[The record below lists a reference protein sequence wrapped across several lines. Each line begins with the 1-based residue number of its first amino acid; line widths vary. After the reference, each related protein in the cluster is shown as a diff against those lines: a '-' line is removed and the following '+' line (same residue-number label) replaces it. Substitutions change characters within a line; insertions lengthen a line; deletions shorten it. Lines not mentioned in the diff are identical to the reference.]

1 MNSWSVGAWC
11 WHARQASPCRVIDR
25 QDVWGEVAYRVWL
38 PAKDAVVRAR
48 AQDLGDLTAVRSTV
62 EQVLHTAAAAKL
74 LDALEDNLLLAPIQS
89 SVVPLP
95 HQLYALNRAMSRDR
109 IRYLLADEVGL
120 GKTIEAGL
128 VLRELKLRGMVRRVL
143 VVAPKGLVRQW
154 QAEMRLH
161 FGEPFR
167 FVEPS
172 ELAAFRSFSSPLPPG
187 EGPGV
192 RENDENLWR
201 MHDQVICSL
210 DSVKPIEGRRGWSLE
225 QLATYNR
232 ERFEDLISAG
242 WDLVIIDE
250 AHRLGGST
258 EQVARYKLGAA
269 LAEAAPYLL
278 LLSATPHQGKTDQF
292 MRLMQLLDREA
303 FPDEGSIN
311 RDRVRPFVI
320 RTEKRA
326 AIDAEGQ
333 PLFKPRSTRLQTV
346 AWQDRHAAQQRLYVA
361 VTDYVRHGYN
371 QAMAAKQRHIGFL
384 MILMQRLVTSS
395 TAAIRATLEKRQA
408 LLDAPQAQANLL
420 SGPSL
425 DPTPS
430 GPAWRLSKIAPG
442 DFVEAVDPDEWA
454 ELDGQSQ
461 LDIALQASGWER
473 EKSEVE
479 MLLELARETERQGT
493 DAKAEALLE
502 LIYKLQQ
509 EENDPQLK
517 VLVFTEFVPT
527 QAMLAEFLESRG
539 FSVALL
545 NGGMDLDART
555 RAQQAFCGLHPWS
568 PSLRDQPDGC
578 PNSLPANLSRGAQ
591 IMVSTDAGGEGLNL
605 QFCHVIV
612 NFDMPWNPMRLEQ
625 RIGRVDRIGQPHVVR
640 AINFVLEDT
649 VEHRVRQVLEEKL
662 AVIAQEFGVDKAAD
676 VMDSVE
682 VEPIFDELFVH
693 GLQDPSSIDTE
704 CDAVINKVREKVAA
718 SRKDTDLLTE
728 DHALEADDARK
739 WRDHPAQYWLERA
752 ITAGLPARGG
762 MAVREGN
769 CWRIR
774 WPDWGG
780 SDKSAGLPICTPKA
794 PLGASGRD
802 VATESPR
809 VCFDA
814 RTAEQNPEMEWITL
828 EDPRA
833 RAVISELPRCVA
845 GQPLPIAAVTGLPD
859 TVHGVWSL
867 WEISISAS
875 NLSEGFSRRRFLPVF
890 VTDDGRTFMPTA
902 KRIWDLLLTENVTL
916 APKVEVENALA
927 CFEASLAAAKA
938 QGERLFA
945 ELLEEHRTW
954 LAEERER
961 ARYAFEARYQ
971 AIGRIGLPAVREHR
985 RKRLE
990 AEHEARM
997 AALAD
1002 AEACTPDLNAVLML
1016 RIGHPG
1022 GAQA

>member
-1 MNSWSVGAWC
+1 MTAWNVGDWC

-48 AQDLGDLTAVRSTV
+48 AQDLGELTNVRPTV
-62 EQVLHTAAAAKL
+62 EQILHTVAAAKL

-128 VLRELKLRGMVRRVL
+128 ILRELKLRGMVRRVL
-143 VVAPKGLVRQW
+143 VVAPKSLVRQW

-161 FGEPFR
+161 FGEHFR

-172 ELAAFRSFSSPLPPG
+172 ELAAFRQWRDNG
-187 EGPGV
+187 TQ
-192 RENDENLWR
+192 NDENLWR
-201 MHDQVICSL
+201 MHDQVIVSL

-303 FPDEGSIN
+303 FPDEGSID

-333 PLFKPRSTRLQTV
+333 PLFKPRSTRLHPV
-346 AWQDRHAAQQRLYVA
+346 AWQERHAAQRRLYEA

-371 QAMAAKQRHIGFL
+371 QAMAAKQRHISFL

-408 LLDAPQAQANLL
+408 VLEAPQAQA
-420 SGPSL
+420 SL
-425 DPTPS
+425 
-430 GPAWRLSKIAPG
+430 
-442 DFVEAVDPDEWA
+442 FEAVAPDEWA

-461 LDIALQASGWER
+461 LDIAVQASGWER

-479 MLLELARETERQGT
+479 MLLDLARETERQGT

-555 RAQQAFCGLHPWS
+555 RAQQAFS
-568 PSLRDQPDGC
+568 RDVRI
-578 PNSLPANLSRGAQ
+578 L
-591 IMVSTDAGGEGLNL
+591 ISTDAGGEGLNL

-649 VEHRVRQVLEEKL
+649 VEHRVREVLEEKL

-682 VEPIFDELFVH
+682 VEPLFDELFVH
-693 GLQDPSSIDTE
+693 GLQNPASIDKE
-704 CDAVINKVREKVAA
+704 CDALISQVRDKVAA

-728 DHALEADDARK
+728 DHTLEADDARK

-762 MAVREGN
+762 AAEKAGDAWRVR
-769 CWRIR
+769 WA
-774 WPDWGG
+774 DG
-780 SDKSAGLPICTPKA
+780 S
-794 PLGASGRD
+794 
-802 VATESPR
+802 ESPR

-845 GQPLPIAAVTGLPD
+845 GQPLPIAAVSGLPD

-875 NLSEGFSRRRFLPVF
+875 NLSENFNRRRFLPVF
-890 VTDDGRTFMPTA
+890 VTDDGRTFVPTA

-916 APKVEVENALA
+916 APKVEVEHALA
-927 CFEASLAAAKA
+927 CFETSLAAAKA
-938 QGERLFA
+938 QGERLFT
-945 ELLEEHRTW
+945 ELLEEHRAW

-990 AEHEARM
+990 AEHETRL

-1016 RIGHPG
+1016 RVGQSG

>member
-1 MNSWSVGAWC
+1 MTNGAPGFAIGDWR
-11 WHARQASPCRVIDR
+11 WHARQASPCRIIDR

-48 AQDLGDLTAVRSTV
+48 AQDLGELTSVRPTV
-62 EQVLHTAAAAKL
+62 EQILHTAAAAKL

-128 VLRELKLRGMVRRVL
+128 ILRELKLRGMVRRVL
-143 VVAPKGLVRQW
+143 VVAPKSLVRQW

-161 FGEPFR
+161 FGEVFR

-172 ELAAFRSFSSPLPPG
+172 ELAALRQWRDNG
-187 EGPGV
+187 AQG
-192 RENDENLWR
+192 DDNLWR

-225 QLATYNR
+225 QLNTYNR

-311 RDRVRPFVI
+311 HDRVRPFVI

-333 PLFKPRSTRLQTV
+333 PLFKPRSTRLQAV
-346 AWQDRHAAQQRLYVA
+346 AWQDRHAAQRRLYEA

-408 LLDAPQAQANLL
+408 VLEAPQAQA
-420 SGPSL
+420 SL
-425 DPTPS
+425 
-430 GPAWRLSKIAPG
+430 
-442 DFVEAVDPDEWA
+442 FEAVAPDEWA

-461 LDIALQASGWER
+461 LDIAVQASGWER

-479 MLLELARETERQGT
+479 MLLDLARETERQGT

-555 RAQQAFCGLHPWS
+555 RAQQAFS
-568 PSLRDQPDGC
+568 RDVRI
-578 PNSLPANLSRGAQ
+578 L
-591 IMVSTDAGGEGLNL
+591 ISTDAGGEGLNL

-625 RIGRVDRIGQPHVVR
+625 RIGRVDRIGQPHVVQ

-649 VEHRVRQVLEEKL
+649 VEHRVREVLEEKL

-682 VEPIFDELFVH
+682 VEPLFDELFVH
-693 GLQDPSSIDTE
+693 GLQDPSSIDKE
-704 CDAVINKVREKVAA
+704 CDAVISQVRDKVAA

-728 DHALEADDARK
+728 DHTLEADDARK

-762 MAVREGN
+762 AAEKAGDAWRVR
-769 CWRIR
+769 WA
-774 WPDWGG
+774 DG
-780 SDKSAGLPICTPKA
+780 S
-794 PLGASGRD
+794 
-802 VATESPR
+802 ESPR

-845 GQPLPIAAVTGLPD
+845 GQPLPIATVTGLPD

-875 NLSEGFSRRRFLPVF
+875 NLSESFSRRRFLPVF
-890 VTDDGRTFMPTA
+890 VTDDGRTFVPTA

-927 CFEASLAAAKA
+927 CFETSLAAAKA

-985 RKRLE
+985 RKRLV

-1022 GAQA
+1022 GTPA

>member
-1 MNSWSVGAWC
+1 MSDRFAVGDWC

-25 QDVWGEVAYRVWL
+25 EALWGEVAYRVWL

-48 AQDLGDLTAVRSTV
+48 AQELGELSSVRPTV
-62 EQVLHTAAAAKL
+62 EQILHAAAAARL
-74 LDALEDNLLLAPIQS
+74 LDALEDNLLLAPIQT

-128 VLRELKLRGMVRRVL
+128 ILRELKLRGMVRRVL

-161 FGEPFR
+161 FGEHFR

-172 ELAAFRSFSSPLPPG
+172 ELAAFRPWRDNG
-187 EGPGV
+187 TQG
-192 RENDENLWR
+192 DENLWQ
-201 MHDQVICSL
+201 MHDQVIVSL

-250 AHRLGGST
+250 SHRLGGST
-258 EQVARYKLGAA
+258 EQVARSKLGAA

-303 FPDEGSIN
+303 FPSEASIN

-333 PLFKPRSTRLQTV
+333 PLFKPRSTRLHPV
-346 AWQDRHAAQQRLYVA
+346 AWQERHAAQRRLYET

-408 LLDAPQAQANLL
+408 LLDAPQAQANL
-420 SGPSL
+420 
-425 DPTPS
+425 
-430 GPAWRLSKIAPG
+430 
-442 DFVEAVDPDEWA
+442 FEAVDPDEWA

-461 LDIALQASGWER
+461 LDIALRASGWER
-473 EKSEVE
+473 EKTEVE
-479 MLLELARETERQGT
+479 MLLDIARETERQGM

-539 FSVALL
+539 FSVAQL

-555 RAQQAFCGLHPWS
+555 RAQQAF
-568 PSLRDQPDGC
+568 
-578 PNSLPANLSRGAQ
+578 SREVRVL
-591 IMVSTDAGGEGLNL
+591 VSTDAGGEGLNL

-649 VEHRVRQVLEEKL
+649 VEHRVREVLEEKL
-662 AVIAQEFGVDKAAD
+662 AVIAEEFGVDKAAD

-682 VEPIFDELFVH
+682 VEPLFDELFVH
-693 GLQDPSSIDTE
+693 GLQDPASIDKE
-704 CDAVINKVREKVAA
+704 CDAVINQVREKVAA

-728 DHALEADDARK
+728 DHALEADDARR
-739 WRDHPAQYWLERA
+739 WRDHPAQYWLERV

-762 MAVREGN
+762 AAEKAGDA
-769 CWRIR
+769 WRLK
-774 WPDWGG
+774 WADG
-780 SDKSAGLPICTPKA
+780 S
-794 PLGASGRD
+794 
-802 VATESPR
+802 ESPR

-833 RAVISELPRCVA
+833 RAVISELPRFVP

-867 WEISISAS
+867 WEINISAS
-875 NLSEGFSRRRFLPVF
+875 DLSESFNRRRFLPVF
-890 VTDDGRTFMPTA
+890 VTDDGRAFVPTA

-916 APKVEVENALA
+916 ASKVEVENALA
-927 CFEASLAAAKA
+927 CFETSLAAAKA

-945 ELLEEHRTW
+945 ELLKEHRSW
-954 LAEERER
+954 LTEERER
-961 ARYAFEARYQ
+961 ARYAFDARYQ

-1022 GAQA
+1022 GASA

>member
-1 MNSWSVGAWC
+1 
-11 WHARQASPCRVIDR
+11 
-25 QDVWGEVAYRVWL
+25 
-38 PAKDAVVRAR
+38 
-48 AQDLGDLTAVRSTV
+48 
-62 EQVLHTAAAAKL
+62 
-74 LDALEDNLLLAPIQS
+74 
-89 SVVPLP
+89 
-95 HQLYALNRAMSRDR
+95 
-109 IRYLLADEVGL
+109 
-120 GKTIEAGL
+120 
-128 VLRELKLRGMVRRVL
+128 
-143 VVAPKGLVRQW
+143 
-154 QAEMRLH
+154 
-161 FGEPFR
+161 
-167 FVEPS
+167 
-172 ELAAFRSFSSPLPPG
+172 
-187 EGPGV
+187 
-192 RENDENLWR
+192 

-225 QLATYNR
+225 QLANYNR

-250 AHRLGGST
+250 SHRLGGST
-258 EQVARYKLGAA
+258 SQVARYKLGAA

-326 AIDAEGQ
+326 AIDAEGR
-333 PLFKPRSTRLQTV
+333 PLFKPRCTRLQAV
-346 AWQDRHAAQQRLYVA
+346 AWQDRHAAQQRLYEA

-408 LLDAPQAQANLL
+408 LLETPQAQANLL
-420 SGPSL
+420 PGPSL
-425 DPTPS
+425 DPAPA
-430 GPAWRLSKIAPG
+430 GPAWRLSRIAPG

-461 LDIALQASGWER
+461 LDIAVQAAGWER

-479 MLLELARETERQGT
+479 MLLDLARETERQGT

-555 RAQQAFCGLHPWS
+555 RAQQSFCGLHPWS
-568 PSLRDQPDGC
+568 PSLRDQPAGC
-578 PNSLPANLSRGAQ
+578 PNSLPANLSRDVRVL
-591 IMVSTDAGGEGLNL
+591 VSTDAGGEGLNL

-649 VEHRVRQVLEEKL
+649 VEHRVREVLEEKL

-693 GLQDPSSIDTE
+693 VLQDPASIDKE
-704 CDAVINKVREKVAA
+704 CDAVINQVREKVAA

-728 DHALEADDARK
+728 DHTLEADDARK

-762 MAVREGN
+762 VAEKVGEA
-769 CWRIR
+769 WRVK
-774 WPDWGG
+774 WADG
-780 SDKSAGLPICTPKA
+780 S
-794 PLGASGRD
+794 
-802 VATESPR
+802 ESPR

-845 GQPLPIAAVTGLPD
+845 GQPLAIATVTGLPD

-867 WEISISAS
+867 WEISLSAS
-875 NLSEGFSRRRFLPVF
+875 NLSESFSRRRFLPVF
-890 VTDDGRTFMPTA
+890 VTDDGRAFVPTA

-927 CFEASLAAAKA
+927 CFETSLAAAKA

-945 ELLEEHRTW
+945 ELLEERRTW

-1002 AEACTPDLNAVLML
+1002 AEGCTPDLNAVLML
-1016 RIGHPG
+1016 RVGQG

>member
-1 MNSWSVGAWC
+1 MTLPDFGVGDWC
-11 WHARQASPCRVIDR
+11 WHGRQEAPCRVIDR

-48 AQDLGDLTAVRSTV
+48 AVDLLELASVRPTA
-62 EQVLHTAAAAKL
+62 EHILHTAAAAKL

-128 VLRELKLRGMVRRVL
+128 ILRELKLRGMVQRVL

-161 FGEPFR
+161 FGEHLR
-167 FVEPS
+167 FIEPS
-172 ELAAFRSFSSPLPPG
+172 ELAAFRQW
-187 EGPGV
+187 
-192 RENDENLWR
+192 RENGTGGSQSDENLWR

-225 QLATYNR
+225 QLTNYNR
-232 ERFEDLISAG
+232 ERYEDLISAG

-250 AHRLGGST
+250 SHRLGGST

-269 LAEAAPYLL
+269 LAEASPYLL

-303 FPDEGSIN
+303 FPDEGSVN
-311 RDRVRPFVI
+311 RDRVRPYVI

-326 AIDAEGQ
+326 AINAEGQ
-333 PLFKPRSTRLQTV
+333 PLFKPRATRLQAV
-346 AWQDRHAAQQRLYVA
+346 AWQDRHGAQQRLYEA

-408 LLDAPQAQANLL
+408 LLETPPAQTNLF
-420 SGPSL
+420 
-425 DPTPS
+425 DTP
-430 GPAWRLSKIAPG
+430 
-442 DFVEAVDPDEWA
+442 EMDEWA

-461 LDIALQASGWER
+461 LDIAVQASGWEQ
-473 EKSEVE
+473 EKAEVE
-479 MLLELARETERQGT
+479 MLLDLARETERQGT

-517 VLVFTEFVPT
+517 ALIFTEFVPT
-527 QAMLAEFLESRG
+527 QAMLADFLESRG
-539 FSVALL
+539 FSVVVL
-545 NGGMDLDART
+545 NGSMDLDART
-555 RAQQAFCGLHPWS
+555 RAQQSFS
-568 PSLRDQPDGC
+568 RDVRV
-578 PNSLPANLSRGAQ
+578 L
-591 IMVSTDAGGEGLNL
+591 ISTDAGGEGLNL

-612 NFDMPWNPMRLEQ
+612 NFDMPWNPMRIEQ

-662 AVIAQEFGVDKAAD
+662 AVIAEEFGVDKAAD

-693 GLQDPSSIDTE
+693 GLQDPSSIDRE
-704 CDAVINKVREKVAA
+704 CDAVIDQVREKVSA
-718 SRKDTDLLTE
+718 SRENSDLLSE
-728 DHALEADDARK
+728 DHSLEADDARK

-752 ITAGLPARGG
+752 ITTGLPARGG
-762 MAVREGN
+762 AADKDGDA
-769 CWRIR
+769 WRIR
-774 WPDWGG
+774 WSDG
-780 SDKSAGLPICTPKA
+780 S
-794 PLGASGRD
+794 
-802 VATESPR
+802 ESPR

-814 RTAEQNPEMEWITL
+814 RTAELNPELEWVTL

-833 RAVISELPRCVA
+833 RAIIGELPRCVA
-845 GQPLPIAAVTGLPD
+845 GQPLPTASITGLPD
-859 TVHGVWSL
+859 TVCGVWSL
-867 WEISISAS
+867 WEINLSAA
-875 NLSEGFSRRRFLPVF
+875 NLSENFNRRRFLPVF
-890 VTDDGRTFMPTA
+890 VTDDGRTFLPTA
-902 KRIWDLLLTENVTL
+902 KRIWDLLLTEKIAV
-916 APKVEVENALA
+916 APKVDAENAVSW
-927 CFEASLAAAKA
+927 FETSLAAAKVH
-938 QGERLFA
+938 GERLFA
-945 ELLEEHRTW
+945 ELMEEHRAW
-954 LAEERER
+954 LTEERER
-961 ARYAFEARYQ
+961 ARYAFDARYQ

-990 AEHEARM
+990 AEHQARL
-997 AALAD
+997 AGLAD
-1002 AEACTPDLNAVLML
+1002 AESCTPDLNVVLML
-1016 RIGHPG
+1016 RIGPVTG
-1022 GAQA
+1022 VQS

>member
-1 MNSWSVGAWC
+1 
-11 WHARQASPCRVIDR
+11 
-25 QDVWGEVAYRVWL
+25 
-38 PAKDAVVRAR
+38 
-48 AQDLGDLTAVRSTV
+48 
-62 EQVLHTAAAAKL
+62 
-74 LDALEDNLLLAPIQS
+74 
-89 SVVPLP
+89 VVPLP

-128 VLRELKLRGMVRRVL
+128 ILRELKLRGMARRVL

-161 FGEPFR
+161 FGEHFR
-167 FVEPS
+167 FIEAS
-172 ELAAFRSFSSPLPPG
+172 ELAAFRQWRDNSALSASG
-187 EGPGV
+187 G
-192 RENDENLWR
+192 DDNLWR
-201 MHDQVICSL
+201 THDQVIVSL
-210 DSVKPIEGRRGWSLE
+210 DSVKPIEGRRGWSVE

-250 AHRLGGST
+250 SHRLGGST

-333 PLFKPRSTRLQTV
+333 PLFKPRSTRLQAV
-346 AWQDRHAAQQRLYVA
+346 AWQDKHAAQQRLYEA

-408 LLDAPQAQANLL
+408 LLDAPQAQANL
-420 SGPSL
+420 
-425 DPTPS
+425 
-430 GPAWRLSKIAPG
+430 
-442 DFVEAVDPDEWA
+442 FEAVDPDEWA

-461 LDIALQASGWER
+461 LDIALQAGGWER

-479 MLLELARETERQGT
+479 MLLDLARETERQGT

-555 RAQQAFCGLHPWS
+555 RAQQAFS
-568 PSLRDQPDGC
+568 RDVRI
-578 PNSLPANLSRGAQ
+578 L
-591 IMVSTDAGGEGLNL
+591 ISTDAGGEGLNL

-649 VEHRVRQVLEEKL
+649 VEHRVREVLEEKL

-693 GLQDPSSIDTE
+693 GLQDPASIDKE
-704 CDAVINKVREKVAA
+704 CDAVINQVREKVAA

-762 MAVREGN
+762 VAEKVGDA
-769 CWRIR
+769 WRVK
-774 WPDWGG
+774 WVDG
-780 SDKSAGLPICTPKA
+780 S
-794 PLGASGRD
+794 
-802 VATESPR
+802 ESPR

-833 RAVISELPRCVA
+833 RAVIGELPRCVA
-845 GQPLPIAAVTGLPD
+845 GQPLPITVVTGLPG
-859 TVHGVWSL
+859 TVQGVWSL
-867 WEISISAS
+867 WEISLSAS
-875 NLSEGFSRRRFLPVF
+875 NLSESFSRRRFLPVF
-890 VTDDGRTFMPTA
+890 VTDDGRTFVPTA

-927 CFEASLAAAKA
+927 CFETSLAAAKV

-945 ELLEEHRTW
+945 ELLEEHRKW

-990 AEHEARM
+990 AEHETRL

-1016 RIGHPG
+1016 RVGQSG

>member
-1 MNSWSVGAWC
+1 MSDDFGIGNWC
-11 WHARQASPCRVIDR
+11 WHTRQASPCRVIDR

-38 PAKDAVVRAR
+38 PAKNAVVRAR
-48 AQDLGDLTAVRSTV
+48 AQDLGALTSVRPTV

-128 VLRELKLRGMVRRVL
+128 ILRELKLRGMVRRVL

-161 FGEPFR
+161 FGEHLR

-172 ELAAFRSFSSPLPPG
+172 ELAAFRQWRDNG
-187 EGPGV
+187 TQG
-192 RENDENLWR
+192 DENLWR

-225 QLATYNR
+225 QLANYNR

-250 AHRLGGST
+250 SHRLGGST

-333 PLFKPRSTRLQTV
+333 PLFKPRSTRLQAV
-346 AWQDRHAAQQRLYVA
+346 AWQDRHAAQQRLYEA

-408 LLDAPQAQANLL
+408 LLDAPQPQANL
-420 SGPSL
+420 
-425 DPTPS
+425 
-430 GPAWRLSKIAPG
+430 
-442 DFVEAVDPDEWA
+442 FEAVDPDEWA

-461 LDIALQASGWER
+461 LDIAVQAGGWER
-473 EKSEVE
+473 EKTEVE
-479 MLLELARETERQGT
+479 MLLDLARETERQGT
-493 DAKAEALLE
+493 DAKAEALLD
-502 LIYKLQQ
+502 LIYKFQQ

-555 RAQQAFCGLHPWS
+555 RAQQSFS
-568 PSLRDQPDGC
+568 RDVRV
-578 PNSLPANLSRGAQ
+578 L
-591 IMVSTDAGGEGLNL
+591 VSTDAGGEGLNL

-649 VEHRVRQVLEEKL
+649 VEYRVREVLEEKL

-693 GLQDPSSIDTE
+693 GLQDPASIDME
-704 CDAVINKVREKVAA
+704 CDAVINQVREKVAA

-752 ITAGLPARGG
+752 ITAGLPVRGG
-762 MAVREGN
+762 AAEKVGDA
-769 CWRIR
+769 WRVK
-774 WPDWGG
+774 WADG
-780 SDKSAGLPICTPKA
+780 S
-794 PLGASGRD
+794 
-802 VATESPR
+802 ESPR

-845 GQPLPIAAVTGLPD
+845 GQPLPIATVTGLPD

-875 NLSEGFSRRRFLPVF
+875 NLSENFNRRRFLPVF
-890 VTDDGRTFMPTA
+890 VTDD
-902 KRIWDLLLTENVTL
+902 D
-916 APKVEVENALA
+916 
-927 CFEASLAAAKA
+927 
-938 QGERLFA
+938 RL
-945 ELLEEHRTW
+945 
-954 LAEERER
+954 
-961 ARYAFEARYQ
+961 
-971 AIGRIGLPAVREHR
+971 G
-985 RKRLE
+985 
-990 AEHEARM
+990 
-997 AALAD
+997 
-1002 AEACTPDLNAVLML
+1002 
-1016 RIGHPG
+1016 
-1022 GAQA
+1022 

>member
-1 MNSWSVGAWC
+1 MTQPRRDFSIGDWC
-11 WHARQASPCRVIDR
+11 WFVRQATPCRVVER
-25 QDVWGEVAYRVWL
+25 HDVWGEVAYRVWL
-38 PAKDAVVRAR
+38 PAKNTVVRAR
-48 AQDLGDLTAVRSTV
+48 AQDLDDLAAVRTAV
-62 EQVLHTAAAAKL
+62 EQILHTAAAAKL

-95 HQLYALNRAMSRDR
+95 HQLHALNRAMSRDR

-128 VLRELKLRGMVRRVL
+128 ILRELKLRGMVRRVL
-143 VVAPKGLVRQW
+143 VVAPKGLIRQW

-161 FGEPFR
+161 FGEHLR
-167 FVEPS
+167 FIEAA
-172 ELAAFRSFSSPLPPG
+172 ELAAFRAWRSESAQS
-187 EGPGV
+187 
-192 RENDENLWR
+192 DDNLWS
-201 MHDQVICSL
+201 MHDQVIVSL

-225 QLATYNR
+225 QLNSYNR
-232 ERFEDLISAG
+232 ERFEDLVSAG

-250 AHRLGGST
+250 SHRMGGST

-292 MRLMQLLDREA
+292 LRLMQLLDREV
-303 FPDEGSIN
+303 FPDEASIH
-311 RDRVRPFVI
+311 RDRVHPFVI
-320 RTEKRA
+320 RTEKRS
-326 AIDAEGQ
+326 AINAEGR
-333 PLFKPRSTRLQTV
+333 PLFKPRSTRLQAV
-346 AWQDRHAAQQRLYVA
+346 AWRSRHAAQKQLYDA

-371 QAMAAKQRHIGFL
+371 QAIAAKQRHIGFL

-408 LLDAPQAQANLL
+408 LLDTPQPQANLFDNMDL
-420 SGPSL
+420 
-425 DPTPS
+425 
-430 GPAWRLSKIAPG
+430 
-442 DFVEAVDPDEWA
+442 DEWA

-461 LDIALQASGWER
+461 LDVALQASNWEQ
-473 EKSEVE
+473 EKAEVE
-479 MLLELARETERQGT
+479 MLLDLARETERQGT
-493 DAKAEALLE
+493 DAKAEALLD

-509 EENDPQLK
+509 EENDPELK

-527 QAMLAEFLESRG
+527 QAMLVEFLESRG

-555 RAQQAFCGLHPWS
+555 RAQQAFS
-568 PSLRDQPDGC
+568 RDVRV
-578 PNSLPANLSRGAQ
+578 L
-591 IMVSTDAGGEGLNL
+591 ISTDAGGEGLNL

-649 VEHRVRQVLEEKL
+649 VEHRVREVLERKL
-662 AVIAQEFGVDKAAD
+662 EIIAQEFGVDKAAD

-682 VEPIFDELFVH
+682 VEPLFDELFVH
-693 GLQDPSSIDTE
+693 GLQDPTSIDKE
-704 CDAVINKVREKVAA
+704 CDAVINQVRKKVAE
-718 SRKDTDLLTE
+718 SRVDTDLLTD
-728 DHALEADDARK
+728 DHPLEAVETQK

-752 ITAGLPARGG
+752 VTTGLPTRGG
-762 MAVREGN
+762 VAEQSDDA
-769 CWRIR
+769 WRLQ
-774 WPDWGG
+774 WMDG
-780 SDKSAGLPICTPKA
+780 S
-794 PLGASGRD
+794 
-802 VATESPR
+802 ESFL

-833 RAVISELPRCVA
+833 RAVIGDLPRCVA
-845 GQPLPIAAVTGLPD
+845 GQPLPVVQVAGLPD
-859 TVHGVWSL
+859 TVQGTWSL
-867 WEISISAS
+867 WSVNLAAS
-875 NLSEGFSRRRFLPVF
+875 NSSANFARRRFLPVF
-890 VTDDGRTFMPTA
+890 VTGDGRSFVPTA
-902 KRIWDLLLTENVTL
+902 KRIWDLLLTEDVRL
-916 APKVEVENALA
+916 AADPDSEDAAAL
-927 CFEASLAAAKA
+927 FEQSLAAAKG
-938 QGERLFA
+938 QGERLFS
-945 ELLEEHRTW
+945 ELLEEHRAW

-961 ARYAFEARYQ
+961 TRYAFESRSQ

-997 AALAD
+997 AELAE
-1002 AEACTPDLNAVLML
+1002 AEACTPELNAVLIL
-1016 RIGHPG
+1016 RIGPAG
-1022 GAQA
+1022 GTAA

>member
-1 MNSWSVGAWC
+1 MSGGFGIGDWC
-11 WHARQASPCRVIDR
+11 WHARQSSPCRVIDR
-25 QDVWGEVAYRVWL
+25 QDVWGETAYRVWL
-38 PAKDAVVRAR
+38 PGKDAVVRAR
-48 AQDLGDLTAVRSTV
+48 AQDLGELSAVRPTV
-62 EQVLHTAAAAKL
+62 EQILHTAATAKL

-128 VLRELKLRGMVRRVL
+128 ILRELKLRGMARRVL

-161 FGEPFR
+161 FGEHFR
-167 FVEPS
+167 FIETS
-172 ELAAFRSFSSPLPPG
+172 ELAAFRQWRDNGALPTS
-187 EGPGV
+187 EG
-192 RENDENLWR
+192 DESLWR

-210 DSVKPIEGRRGWSLE
+210 DSVKPIDGRRGWSVE

-232 ERFEDLISAG
+232 ERFEDLISAS

-250 AHRLGGST
+250 SHRLGGST

-311 RDRVRPFVI
+311 HERVRPFVI

-333 PLFKPRSTRLQTV
+333 PLFKPRTTRLQAV
-346 AWQDRHAAQQRLYVA
+346 AWQERHAAQQRLYEA

-395 TAAIRATLEKRQA
+395 TAAIRTTLERRRA
-408 LLDAPQAQANLL
+408 LLETPQAQAQLFD
-420 SGPSL
+420 GPEL
-425 DPTPS
+425 
-430 GPAWRLSKIAPG
+430 
-442 DFVEAVDPDEWA
+442 DEWT
-454 ELDGQSQ
+454 ELDGQAQ
-461 LDIALQASGWER
+461 LDVVIQGSGWER
-473 EKSEVE
+473 ENAEVG
-479 MLLELARETERQGT
+479 LLLDLAIETERQGT

-509 EENDPQLK
+509 EENDPKLK

-539 FSVALL
+539 FSIALL

-555 RAQQAFCGLHPWS
+555 RAQQAFS
-568 PSLRDQPDGC
+568 RDVRV
-578 PNSLPANLSRGAQ
+578 L
-591 IMVSTDAGGEGLNL
+591 ISTDAGGEGLNL

-612 NFDMPWNPMRLEQ
+612 NFDMPWNPMRVEQ

-649 VEHRVRQVLEEKL
+649 VEHRVREVLEAKL

-676 VMDSVE
+676 VMDSAA
-682 VEPIFDELFVH
+682 VEPIFDELFVQ
-693 GLQDPSSIDTE
+693 GLQDPGSIDRE
-704 CDAVINKVREKVAA
+704 CDVVIDQVRQRVAA
-718 SRKDTDLLTE
+718 HRQDADLLAEEHT
-728 DHALEADDARK
+728 LEADDARK

-752 ITAGLPARGG
+752 ITTGLPARGG
-762 MAVREGN
+762 AAERVGDAWRVR
-769 CWRIR
+769 WI
-774 WPDWGG
+774 DG
-780 SDKSAGLPICTPKA
+780 S
-794 PLGASGRD
+794 
-802 VATESPR
+802 ESPR

-814 RTAEQNPEMEWITL
+814 RTAEQSPELEWITL

-833 RAVISELPRCVA
+833 RAVISELPRYVA
-845 GQPLPIAAVTGLPD
+845 GQPLAAAAVTGLPD
-859 TVHGVWSL
+859 TVRGVWSL
-867 WEISISAS
+867 WEISLSAS
-875 NLSEGFSRRRFLPVF
+875 HLSENFSRRRFLPIF
-890 VTDDGRTFMPTA
+890 VTEDGRTFVPTA
-902 KRIWDLLLTENVTL
+902 KRIWDLLLTESVSL
-916 APKVEVENALA
+916 APDVDVENALVS
-927 CFEASLAAAKA
+927 FEASLAAAKT
-938 QGERLFA
+938 QGERLFT
-945 ELLEEHRTW
+945 ELLGEHRTW
-954 LAEERER
+954 LAEERDR
-961 ARYAFEARYQ
+961 ARYAHEARYQ

-985 RKRLE
+985 RRRLE
-990 AEHEARM
+990 AEHQARM
-997 AALAD
+997 ASLAD
-1002 AEACTPDLNAVLML
+1002 AEICTPDLNAVLLL
-1016 RIGHPG
+1016 RVGHPE
-1022 GAQA
+1022 GA